1 MILCGNKSD
10 LEPQRVVTYEEGE
23 NLAKKH
29 DMMFIETSAL
39 SGANIELAFNTISS
53 ILIDSKPQPHSE
65 QRHTQIEN

>member
-10 LEPQRVVTYEEGE
+10 LEPQRVVSYEEGE

-39 SGANIELAFNTISS
+39 TGANIEDAFRTIVN
-53 ILIDSKPQPHSE
+53 ILLDSKPQKL
-65 QRHTQIEN
+65 